1 MNMTNKMSWI
11 FLIVLI
17 AAGLLTHGGCDGSAT
32 QTTNGG
38 LHDGEMGGVLVDR
51 EGRPVADAK
60 VQIWAAGSI
69 SPGVPGQTSIDPPE
83 AITDHLGRYKISH
96 LASGE
101 YNIFGEQGSGA
112 ATVLIPAIIMVNSG
126 LDLGVDTLKPPGK
139 IVGKAI
145 TSEGPLEGAFCY
157 LPGSSYISISD
168 EDGSFALDR
177 VPEGTYRLKYAA
189 AGYSTVTDTIE
200 VISGEVLALPPQRIG
215 PDISVQPPI
224 PQGLWAEYDTAG
236 GIITLGWS
244 SVQVSDLLDYILYLH
259 EDGKEPIKQG
269 SLGMDTVLVDST
281 YRLHF
286 LPGWP
291 WENQDTGTFVFVIK
305 ARDKEGNLSR
315 RFSDPVTV
323 RMTRPPVYRGT
334 FHVSPEGAYDSS
346 SCRDTLQ
353 LRVGFNGFVPG
364 EFRGDILVKRK
375 LDTVFSEEIY
385 RETLSPFQLG
395 DTAVLNWF
403 YGKTTEVPIFH
414 ERYPN
419 REIFNASE
427 FTLFLTLLGPAEWAQ
442 IFRIDVKPTSQGC
455 FLLGPSRLE

>member
-1 MNMTNKMSWI
+1 MKTANKMNWI
-11 FLIVLI
+11 FLIILSI
-17 AAGLLTHGGCDGSAT
+17 AFLSIHWGCDGSAT

-51 EGRPVADAK
+51 EGTPVADAK
-60 VQIWAAGSI
+60 VQIWATGSI
-69 SPGVPGQTSIDPPE
+69 SPGIPGQTSIDPPE
-83 AITDHLGRYKISH
+83 AITDHLGRYKITR

-101 YNIFGEQGSGA
+101 YNIYGEQGSGA
-112 ATVLIPAIIMVNSG
+112 ATVLIPGVTLANSG

-157 LPGSSYISISD
+157 LPGSSFISISD

-189 AGYSTVTDTIE
+189 AGYSTVTDTID
-200 VISGEVLALPPQRIG
+200 VTSGEVLALHPQRLG
-215 PDISVQPPI
+215 PDISVQPPV
-224 PQGLWAEYDTAG
+224 PQGLWAKYDTAG
-236 GIITLGWS
+236 GIITLGWN

-259 EDGKEPIKQG
+259 EEGKDPIKQG
-269 SLGMDTVLVDST
+269 SFGMDTVLVDST

-291 WENQDTGTFVFVIK
+291 WGKQDTGTFVFVIK

-334 FHVSPEGAYDSS
+334 FHVSPEGTYDSS
-346 SCRDTLQ
+346 ACRDTLQ
-353 LRVGFNGFVPG
+353 LRVGFNGTVPG
-364 EFRGDILVKRK
+364 EFGGDIVVKRK
-375 LDTVFSEEIY
+375 LDSVFSEEIY
-385 RETLSPFQLG
+385 KETLSPFQLG
-395 DTAVLNWF
+395 DTAVFNWF
-403 YGKTTEVPIFH
+403 YGKTTNTPIFH
-414 ERYPN
+414 EQYPN

-427 FTLFLTLLGPAEWAQ
+427 FAIALTLRGPAEWAQ
-442 IFRIDVKPTSQGC
+442 TFNIDVKPTSLGC
-455 FLLGPSRLE
+455 FFLGPSRLE